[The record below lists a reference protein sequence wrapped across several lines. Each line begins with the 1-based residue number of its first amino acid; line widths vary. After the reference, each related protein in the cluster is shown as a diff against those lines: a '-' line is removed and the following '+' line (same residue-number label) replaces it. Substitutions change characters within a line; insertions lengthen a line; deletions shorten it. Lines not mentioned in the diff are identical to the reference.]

1 MEEDKV
7 TWYDLT
13 TIVEGIRDSI
23 RELKCTLGD
32 MTPLQK
38 EVVSDYIEDF
48 DDAQKAAEM
57 LCDDI
62 DEMEGDDD

>member
-7 TWYDLT
+7 TWFDLI

-32 MTPLQK
+32 MTPSQK
-38 EVVSDYIEDF
+38 ELVSDYLEDF

-62 DEMEGDDD
+62 DEMEDNDD

>member
-23 RELKCTLGD
+23 RELKCTLAD